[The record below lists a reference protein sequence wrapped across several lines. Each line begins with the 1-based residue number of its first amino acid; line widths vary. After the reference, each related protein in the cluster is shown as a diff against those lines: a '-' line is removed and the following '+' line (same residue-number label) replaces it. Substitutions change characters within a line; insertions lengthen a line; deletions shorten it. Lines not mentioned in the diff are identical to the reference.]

1 MIRLPLIEG
10 KHAIYQPHDRA
21 EMEAMLEKAARPR
34 ESWLAA

>member
-1 MIRLPLIEG
+1 MAKELE
-10 KHAIYQPHDRA
+10 YDDEWQPDDRA